1 MSQFTLNEVLMEL
14 IYLPPMLHLN
24 KLTATFCSPKQFF
37 SSRSIHDLFYL
48 TYFTWAGIKSVE
60 EPYMIIEYRS
70 DVIAF

>member
-1 MSQFTLNEVLMEL
+1 
-14 IYLPPMLHLN
+14 MLHLN